1 MKGYITREGS
11 IVMVASSVKGHVVC
25 HITLADGRHMKKII
39 SFYRARHIHL
49 ANLPELFALVK

>member
-11 IVMVASSVKGHVVC
+11 IVMVASVKGHVVC

>member
-11 IVMVASSVKGHVVC
+11 IVMVASEGHVVC

>member
-1 MKGYITREGS
+1 MKGYITAQGA
-11 IVMVASSVKGHVVC
+11 VTMVASVKGHVVC
-25 HITLADGRHMKKII
+25 HIELADGRSKQMII

>member
-1 MKGYITREGS
+1 MKGYITKEGS
-11 IVMVASSVKGHVVC
+11 VTMASVKGHVVC
-25 HITLADGRHMKKII
+25 HITLADGRNKQMII